1 LKLTTSPELFELKVL
16 VEAHDW
22 HDVATLMASVDR
34 ALDPHQAAVSGQRRW
49 SVVANRL
56 PAEHAQELLEFL
68 DRGPTE
74 VALPASQ
81 DVTLVSEDPSI
92 VDVKEAPARRSA

>member
-1 LKLTTSPELFELKVL
+1 LITPPELFELKVL

-34 ALDPHQAAVSGQRRW
+34 ALDPHQTAMSGDRRW

-56 PAEHAQELLEFL
+56 PAERAHELLEFL
-68 DRGPTE
+68 G
-74 VALPASQ
+74 
-81 DVTLVSEDPSI
+81 
-92 VDVKEAPARRSA
+92 RRSADRVDEPGSTTCVDRQPEQRTSGAPTPSR

>member
-1 LKLTTSPELFELKVL
+1 LELTTSPELFELKVL

-34 ALDPHQAAVSGQRRW
+34 ALDPHQTAVSGQRRW

-56 PAEHAQELLEFL
+56 PADRAHELLEFV
-68 DRGPTE
+68 DQHEPTDT
-74 VALPASQ
+74 PAAAQ
-81 DVTLVSEDPSI
+81 PQPS
-92 VDVKEAPARRSA
+92 VRRSA

>member
-1 LKLTTSPELFELKVL
+1 MTTSPELFELKVL

-56 PAEHAQELLEFL
+56 PADRAHELLDFV
-68 DRGPTE
+68 GQS
-74 VALPASQ
+74 AA
-81 DVTLVSEDPSI
+81 
-92 VDVKEAPARRSA
+92 EAADARSAEQPQSVRRSA

>member
-1 LKLTTSPELFELKVL
+1 LELTTSPELFELKVL

-34 ALDPHQAAVSGQRRW
+34 ALDPHQTAVSGQRRW

-56 PAEHAQELLEFL
+56 PADRAHELLEFV
-68 DRGPTE
+68 DQHEPTDT
-74 VALPASQ
+74 PAAQ
-81 DVTLVSEDPSI
+81 PQPS
-92 VDVKEAPARRSA
+92 VRRSA

>member
-1 LKLTTSPELFELKVL
+1 LELTTSPELFELKVL

-22 HDVATLMASVDR
+22 HDVATLMTSVDR

-56 PAEHAQELLEFL
+56 PADRAHELLDF
-68 DRGPTE
+68 
-74 VALPASQ
+74 VSQ
-81 DVTLVSEDPSI
+81 TSA
-92 VDVKEAPARRSA
+92 EAPGAPDLRAAEQSQPSAGRSA

>member
-1 LKLTTSPELFELKVL
+1 MTTSPELFELKVL

-34 ALDPHQAAVSGQRRW
+34 ALDPHQTAVSGQRRW

-56 PAEHAQELLEFL
+56 PADRAQELLEFL
-68 DRGPTE
+68 AE
-74 VALPASQ
+74 LPDVRASERPQ
-81 DVTLVSEDPSI
+81 PS
-92 VDVKEAPARRSA
+92 RRTA